1 MTPKC
6 SDEQEALKPQSQNR
20 KRKRLRN
27 ANQTNSK
34 EVLNISIDM
43 LVKYCLER
51 VTWEEARPV
60 VEIMERQELL
70 NPSPALRAA
79 INRIKQHFNRKIYGR
94 PIRTKKMTVIKPN
107 VYGSFNKF
115 SRNRN
120 VNIGKE

>member
-6 SDEQEALKPQSQNR
+6 SDEQGALKPQSQKR
-20 KRKRLRN
+20 KKKRLRN
-27 ANQTNSK
+27 ANQTNQQESI
-34 EVLNISIDM
+34 NIRIDM

-51 VTWEEARPV
+51 VTWEDARPV

-70 NPSPALRAA
+70 APSPALRAA
-79 INRIKQHFNRKIYGR
+79 INKIRRHFDRKIYGR
-94 PIRTKKMTVIKPN
+94 PVRTDKMVVIKPN
-107 VYGSFNKF
+107 VKGAFNQF

>member
-1 MTPKC
+1 
-6 SDEQEALKPQSQNR
+6 
-20 KRKRLRN
+20 
-27 ANQTNSK
+27 
-34 EVLNISIDM
+34 M
-43 LVKYCLER
+43 LEKYCLER

-115 SRNRN
+115 SRYKN